1 MSFQGLLRVS
11 CLLISSALL
20 ALPFQSFASKHTK
33 KTTPNAEKRQGQTHH
48 PIGWRFTFPKGD
60 AAKGKAVFEKFECHY
75 CHEVRGEN
83 FPFPTEN
90 APELSQMG
98 ALHPVEFF
106 AESIMNPNSVVPKN
120 YRDAEGRSPMSDFTE
135 KMTVRELIDVSAYIA
150 SLRPK
155 GSPKTV
161 AGVGKV
167 IAVVP
172 DKGEVVIEHSEIK
185 GFMDAMTMGYKVNP
199 PSLVKTVSQG
209 DQIQFTID
217 TERNVITRIEK
228 KSSPAARK

>member
-48 PIGWRFTFPKGD
+48 PIGWRFTMPKGD
-60 AAKGKAVFEKFECHY
+60 AAKGRAVFEKFECHY